1 MAEDFV
7 IDSGIAIPEDYHV
20 SIRKYPFAEMD
31 IGNSFFVGPTYE
43 EETQKKIS
51 NRVAQARQTYQKR
64 SARQGDEVV
73 YTQRMWTDAGVLGI
87 RVWRV
92 K

>member
-1 MAEDFV
+1 MAGDFI
-7 IDSGIAIPEDYHV
+7 IDSGIAVPEDYHV
-20 SIRKYPFAEMD
+20 SVRKYPFEEMD
-31 IGNSFFVGPTYE
+31 IGDSFFVGPTYE
-43 EETQKKIS
+43 EETQKKIG

-64 SARQGDEVV
+64 CVRQGDEVLF
-73 YTQRMWTDAGVLGI
+73 TQRMWKDADILGI